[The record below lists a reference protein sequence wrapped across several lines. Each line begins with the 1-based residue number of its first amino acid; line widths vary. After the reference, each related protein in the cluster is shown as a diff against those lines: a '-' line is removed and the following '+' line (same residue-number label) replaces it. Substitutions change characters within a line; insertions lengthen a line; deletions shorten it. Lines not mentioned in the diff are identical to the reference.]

1 MRRLEMEYFNTYYFC
16 SLIQYLIEDAGTEY
30 AKTLSEFTDP
40 ISELERVDFSK
51 ESYLHIFVGFVV
63 ERVLF
68 EQNEYMANDIE
79 SAIEKDGY
87 WKVVADFM
95 SCHQT
100 ALMSCL

>member
-1 MRRLEMEYFNTYYFC
+1 MRKLEMEYFNTYYFC

-68 EQNEYMANDIE
+68 EQNKYRQKNGKKIQK
-79 SAIEKDGY
+79 IL
-87 WKVVADFM
+87 
-95 SCHQT
+95 
-100 ALMSCL
+100 ALTS